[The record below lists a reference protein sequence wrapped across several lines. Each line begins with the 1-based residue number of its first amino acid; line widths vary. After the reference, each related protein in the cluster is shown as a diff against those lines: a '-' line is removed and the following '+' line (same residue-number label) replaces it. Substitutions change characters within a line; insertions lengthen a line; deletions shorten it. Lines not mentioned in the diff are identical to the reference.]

1 MMRKLFGAVAG
12 AIIFVA
18 VAVPALA
25 FSQTVGVPPGTVS
38 VTVATVGTN
47 NASGQATSASVNSF
61 CPAGSTITVT
71 QPNNTATTSY
81 GSSVNFNDANGNLI
95 STTMVV
101 QGGSAPPD
109 QKATY

>member
-1 MMRKLFGAVAG
+1 MRKLFGAVAG

-38 VTVATVGTN
+38 VTVSTVGVN
-47 NASGQATSASVNSF
+47 NASGMATSASVNSF

-71 QPNNTATTSY
+71 QPNNTATTTY
-81 GSSVNFNDANGNLI
+81 GSTANFSDSNGNLI
-95 STTMVV
+95 SSVTIVQSGNGSPNQQTT
-101 QGGSAPPD
+101 
-109 QKATY
+109 Y